1 MVQIPDN
8 VKPVLAIIA
17 KYHFWMLAA
26 VAPLVLLPVVFATNG
41 RLQAEIKSTQGQI
54 RSRFDALRQVQGI
67 APHPNQGWS
76 KDIDAGAGLVRQETL
91 AQWKAFWDS
100 QAFLRVWPKD
110 LGDDF
115 LAAAKDLKPDGKL
128 DRNML
133 QRYQNRIQ
141 EVIKKLPARMG
152 VDELMTVAVDGATQP
167 ASRPA
172 AAAPGPQ
179 KRKSLCQWAAEDQK
193 RLLDSFVWQELPSTA
208 KVVLAQEELW
218 VEGVLCDIIAGI
230 NKQAS
235 GTHDVPVIRVDE
247 LSIGYLA
254 AEEQPGGSGGKRIFL
269 PSQPA
274 NADSAAAGGMQPG
287 GESKRPPHPRF
298 GVRESRPARQP
309 GDQPESTDDP
319 LRNWI
324 YVDFSGKPLMAADVA
339 TSPAAQMVHLMPFT
353 MRIVINEQKLDS
365 LLVALATAPLPIDVR
380 QVRINAGGG
389 ATAASASTTAAGEPA
404 GSGGRRPFDVV
415 VELRGTVGL
424 ATPPNPKLLGIE
436 PQPAAGG
443 ERQPAAEVRR
453 FRRREAA

>member
-26 VAPLVLLPVVFATNG
+26 VAPLVLLPVLFLANG

-76 KDIDAGAGLVRQETL
+76 KDIDSGAGLVRQETL

-141 EVIKKLPARMG
+141 EVIKKFPARMG
-152 VDELMTVAVDGATQP
+152 VDELMSAAVDAASQP
-167 ASRPA
+167 ATRA
-172 AAAPGPQ
+172 AAAPAGSQ
-179 KRKSLCQWAAEDQK
+179 KRKSPCQWDAADQK
-193 RLLDSFVWQELPSTA
+193 RLLDSFAWQELPSTA

-218 VEGVLCDIIAGI
+218 VEGALCDIIAGI
-230 NKQAS
+230 NKQAT

-247 LSIGYLA
+247 LSVGYPA
-254 AEEQPGGSGGKRIFL
+254 AEDQPGGAGGKRIFL

-274 NADSAAAGGMQPG
+274 NADATGGMQPG
-287 GESKRPPHPRF
+287 GDSKRPAHPRF
-298 GVRESRPARQP
+298 GARETKPARQA
-309 GDQPESTDDP
+309 GDQPESADDP

-324 YVDFSGKPLMAADVA
+324 YVDFSGKPLMAAELA

-353 MRIVINEQKLDS
+353 MRIVINEQKLDA

-389 ATAASASTTAAGEPA
+389 PAAAASTAAGTDPSA
-404 GSGGRRPFDVV
+404 GGGRRPFDVV

-436 PQPAAGG
+436 PQAAPGG
-443 ERQPAAEVRR
+443 EQQPAADVRR
-453 FRRREAA
+453 IRRREAA